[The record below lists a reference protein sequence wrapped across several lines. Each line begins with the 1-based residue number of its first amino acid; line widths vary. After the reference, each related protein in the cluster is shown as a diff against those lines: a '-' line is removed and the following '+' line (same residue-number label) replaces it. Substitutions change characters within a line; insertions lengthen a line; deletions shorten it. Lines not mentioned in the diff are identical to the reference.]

1 MAPTPLSRAM
11 RASDLDIL
19 IIPGLGGSGPDH
31 WQSRWAQ
38 KLSTARV
45 VEQDDWLTPAR
56 DAWISAILRE
66 IDACARPVA
75 LVGHSLGSIAAA
87 SAITESPARE
97 KIAAVFL
104 VAPPDPGSKGLPPG
118 LIDPAFKEKAPQAVL
133 GAPGVI
139 VASRND
145 AFADYTFSQ
154 DLARLWGLDLADAGD
169 AGHINAESGHGPW
182 PEGLMRL
189 AGLFSRLS
197 P

>member
-1 MAPTPLSRAM
+1 M
-11 RASDLDIL
+11 
-19 IIPGLGGSGPDH
+19 
-31 WQSRWAQ
+31 
-38 KLSTARV
+38 
-45 VEQDDWLTPAR
+45 
-56 DAWISAILRE
+56 
-66 IDACARPVA
+66 
-75 LVGHSLGSIAAA
+75 
-87 SAITESPARE
+87 
-97 KIAAVFL
+97 
-104 VAPPDPGSKGLPPG
+104 
-118 LIDPAFKEKAPQAVL
+118 IDPAFKEKAPQAVL

-145 AFADYTFSQ
+145 AFADYAFSQ